1 MLDINATLLVQIV
14 NFIVLL
20 AVLKKFAWGPLLK
33 TMHERSAK
41 IEKNILDADAD
52 RAKAAELKK
61 EYEEQ
66 LSKARLRAQEIT
78 DAAAARAD
86 QETRDQKEATKLE
99 IEKMKESAR
108 ANLALEREE
117 AAKEMKGQMVTMALA
132 AAAKLMGRKMDEAAD
147 EALVAEFIN
156 GLDKNKAGD
165 LSC

>member
-66 LSKARLRAQEIT
+66 LSQARLKAQEIT
-78 DAAAARAD
+78 DAAAVRAD
-86 QETRDQKEATKLE
+86 QETHEQKDAAKLE
-99 IEKMKESAR
+99 IEQMKESAR
-108 ANLALEREE
+108 AHLELEREE

-147 EALVAEFIN
+147 EELVTEFIN
-156 GLDKNKAGD
+156 GLDKHRAGD

>member
-33 TMHERSAK
+33 TMHERTA
-41 IEKNILDADAD
+41 ILDADAD
-52 RAKAAELKK
+52 RAKAAELRK

-66 LSKARLRAQEIT
+66 LSKARLKAQEIT

-86 QETRDQKEATKLE
+86 QDTRDQKEATKLE
-99 IEKMKESAR
+99 IEQMKESAR
-108 ANLALEREE
+108 AHLEQERAE

-156 GLDKNKAGD
+156 GLDKNKAGG

>member
-33 TMHERSAK
+33 TMHERTAK
-41 IEKNILDADAD
+41 IEKNIRQADED
-52 RAKAAELKK
+52 RAKAAELRK
-61 EYEEQ
+61 EYEDQ
-66 LSKARLRAQEIT
+66 LAQARLKAQEIT

-86 QETRDQKEATKLE
+86 QDTHDQKEAAKLE

-108 ANLALEREE
+108 AHLELEREE
-117 AAKEMKGQMVTMALA
+117 AAKEMKGQMVTIALI

-147 EALVAEFIN
+147 EELVTEFIN
-156 GLDKNKAGD
+156 GLDKHRAGD

>member
-61 EYEEQ
+61 EYEVQ
-66 LSKARLRAQEIT
+66 LSQARLRAQEIT

-86 QETRDQKEATKLE
+86 QETHEQKEAAKLE
-99 IEKMKESAR
+99 IEQMKESAR
-108 ANLALEREE
+108 AHLELEREE

-147 EALVAEFIN
+147 EELVTEFIN
-156 GLDKNKAGD
+156 GLDKHRAGD

>member
-66 LSKARLRAQEIT
+66 LSQARLKAQEIT
-78 DAAAARAD
+78 DAAAVRAD
-86 QETRDQKEATKLE
+86 QETHEQKEAAKLE
-99 IEKMKESAR
+99 IEQMKESAR
-108 ANLALEREE
+108 AHLELEREE

-147 EALVAEFIN
+147 EELVTEFIK
-156 GLDKNKAGD
+156 GLDKHRAGD

>member
-1 MLDINATLLVQIV
+1 MLDINATLPVQIV

-147 EALVAEFIN
+147 EALVTEFIN
-156 GLDKNKAGD
+156 GLDQHKAGG

>member
-52 RAKAAELKK
+52 RMKAAELKK

-66 LSKARLRAQEIT
+66 LSKARLKAQEIT

-86 QETRDQKEATKLE
+86 QETHEQKEAAKLE
-99 IEKMKESAR
+99 IEKMKETAR
-108 ANLALEREE
+108 AHLEQEREE

-147 EALVAEFIN
+147 EVLVTEFIN
-156 GLDKNKAGD
+156 GLDKHRAGD

>member
-66 LSKARLRAQEIT
+66 LSQARLKAQEIT

-86 QETRDQKEATKLE
+86 QETHEQKEAAKLE
-99 IEKMKESAR
+99 IEQMKESAR
-108 ANLALEREE
+108 AHLELEREE

-132 AAAKLMGRKMDEAAD
+132 AAAKLMGRKMDEAAY
-147 EALVAEFIN
+147 EELVTEFIN
-156 GLDKNKAGD
+156 GLDKHRAGD

>member
-66 LSKARLRAQEIT
+66 LSKARLKAQEIT

-147 EALVAEFIN
+147 EVLVTEFIN
-156 GLDKNKAGD
+156 GLDQHKAGD

>member
-1 MLDINATLLVQIV
+1 MLDINATLLVQMV

-52 RAKAAELKK
+52 RAKAAELRK

-66 LSKARLRAQEIT
+66 LSQARLKAQEIT

-86 QETRDQKEATKLE
+86 QETHEQKEAAKLE
-99 IEKMKESAR
+99 IEQMKESAR
-108 ANLALEREE
+108 AHLELEREE

-147 EALVAEFIN
+147 EALVTEFIN
-156 GLDKNKAGD
+156 GLDQHKAGG

>member
-52 RAKAAELKK
+52 RMKAAELKK

-147 EALVAEFIN
+147 EELVTEFIN
-156 GLDKNKAGD
+156 GLDRNKTGE

>member
-33 TMHERSAK
+33 TMHERTAK
-41 IEKNILDADAD
+41 IEKNIRQADED
-52 RAKAAELKK
+52 RAKAAELRK
-61 EYEEQ
+61 EYEDQ
-66 LSKARLRAQEIT
+66 LAQARLKAQEIT

-86 QETRDQKEATKLE
+86 QDTHDQKEAAKLE

-108 ANLALEREE
+108 AHLELEREE
-117 AAKEMKGQMVTMALA
+117 AAKEMKGQMVTIALT

-147 EALVAEFIN
+147 EELVTEFIN
-156 GLDKNKAGD
+156 GLDQNKTGE

>member
-52 RAKAAELKK
+52 RAKAAELRK

-66 LSKARLRAQEIT
+66 LSQARLKAQEIT

-86 QETRDQKEATKLE
+86 QETHEQKEAAKLE
-99 IEKMKESAR
+99 IEQMKESAR
-108 ANLALEREE
+108 AYLELEREE

-147 EALVAEFIN
+147 EELVTEFIN
-156 GLDKNKAGD
+156 GLDKHRAGD

>member
-20 AVLKKFAWGPLLK
+20 LVLKKFAWGPLLK
-33 TMHERSAK
+33 TMHDRSAK
-41 IEKNILDADAD
+41 IEKNIRQADED

-61 EYEEQ
+61 EYEGQ
-66 LSKARLRAQEIT
+66 LAQARMRAQEIT

-86 QETRDQKEATKLE
+86 QDTRQQKEATRLE
-99 IEKMKESAR
+99 IEKMKEAAR
-108 ANLALEREE
+108 LRLEQDREE
-117 AAKEMKGQMVTMALA
+117 AAKVMKAQMVAMSLA

-147 EALVAEFIN
+147 EQLVAEFIS
-156 GLDKNKAGD
+156 GLDKDKIGE

>member
-66 LSKARLRAQEIT
+66 LSQARLKAQEIT

-86 QETRDQKEATKLE
+86 QETHEQKEAAKLE
-99 IEKMKESAR
+99 IEQMKESAR
-108 ANLALEREE
+108 AHLELEREE
-117 AAKEMKGQMVTMALA
+117 AAKEMKGQMVTIALT

-147 EALVAEFIN
+147 EELVTEFIN
-156 GLDKNKAGD
+156 GLDQNKTGE

>member
-66 LSKARLRAQEIT
+66 LSQARLKAQEIT
-78 DAAAARAD
+78 DAAAVRAD
-86 QETRDQKEATKLE
+86 QETHEQKEAAKLE
-99 IEKMKESAR
+99 IEQMKESAR
-108 ANLALEREE
+108 AHLELEREE

-147 EALVAEFIN
+147 EELVTEFIN
-156 GLDKNKAGD
+156 GLDKHRAGD

>member
-33 TMHERSAK
+33 MMHERSAK

-147 EALVAEFIN
+147 EALVTEFIN
-156 GLDKNKAGD
+156 GLDQHKAGG